1 MRASLRRWGT
11 TLAVA
16 LCVAAV
22 VVGAGY
28 GLERA
33 VLRTPLRGERVAAR
47 IEGILLRYRYV
58 TSEVHVP
65 GVRDVRAECLEGW
78 EPGTRGRPAGRGARV
93 AFSDGERLIVGD
105 RRIARI
111 RPSRS
116 RTVLP
121 PVAEVELAGCA
132 RILTNH
138 IYAHLVGGRR
148 THAVPTT
155 FRGEP
160 ALSLHVRTDRTRF
173 DLLVHP
179 RTYAPLG
186 IRVEANGITA
196 WSALRQIPLTPSLK
210 RAFLARFDA

>member
-1 MRASLRRWGT
+1 MRASLRRWAT

-16 LCVAAV
+16 LLVAAAV
-22 VVGAGY
+22 VGVGY
-28 GLERA
+28 GLERV
-33 VLRTPLRGERVAAR
+33 VLRAPLRGELVASR

-78 EPGTRGRPAGRGARV
+78 EPGARGRPAGRGARV
-93 AFSDGERLIVGD
+93 AFSDGERLVVGD

-111 RPSRS
+111 RPARS

-132 RILTNH
+132 RLLTNH
-138 IYAHLVGGRR
+138 IYAHLVGGHR

-155 FRGEP
+155 FRGDP
-160 ALSLHVRTDRTRF
+160 VLSLHVRTDRTRF
-173 DLLVHP
+173 DLLVRP
-179 RTYAPLG
+179 RTYVPLG
-186 IRVEANGITA
+186 IRVEANGITG
-196 WSALRQIPLTPSLK
+196 WSVLRPTPLTPRLK
-210 RAFLARFDA
+210 HAFLERFDG